1 MSIITNKIGEFYRGL
16 VSLELKRRLSDCS
29 DVFLFSYH
37 KLRSAEM
44 TLLRKD
50 LKNAG
55 ASILVTKNSFTRK
68 IFEEAKVNE
77 SVFSFIDGP
86 MALVFV
92 KSDPIATAKVLMS
105 FLKEHEAL
113 QIRGGFMRDR
123 VISFD
128 DVKRISKLGSKQALY
143 GQVASTLNAPIVKLA
158 VSMKQIVAK
167 LVYALSAA
175 KDKKSKNT

>member
-1 MSIITNKIGEFYRGL
+1 MSTITNKIGEFYRGL
-16 VSLELKRRLSDCS
+16 VSLEVKRRLSDCS
-29 DVFLFSYH
+29 DVFLLSYH

-44 TLLRKD
+44 TLLRKN

-55 ASILVTKNSFTRK
+55 ASVLVTKNSFTRK
-68 IFEEAKVNE
+68 IFEEVKVNA
-77 SVFSFIDGP
+77 SVASFIEGP

-92 KSDPIATAKVLMS
+92 KSDPIATSKVLIN

-113 QIRGGFMRDR
+113 QIRGGFMHDR

-128 DVKRISKLGSKQALY
+128 DVKRISKLVSKQALY
-143 GQVASTLNAPIVKLA
+143 GQVAYTLNAPIGKLA
-158 VSMKQIVAK
+158 MSLNQIVAK

-175 KDKKSKNT
+175 KDKKSKNI